1 MQSFFSLCFLPWH
14 REPAPSTA
22 RPLVAPLEMA
32 KHPQFKIIKKK
43 MHKRPKKV
51 LPGALASLLAFI
63 YFPASLILC
72 SFLSSARFPF
82 PVCFSLTPSFL
93 PARLGAAFLASTP
106 QSNASDRNRGGHSTH
121 PVDQRDMSGPG
132 WLFPDQEGWV
142 PYDESVHGPLDEEMK
157 ELTEGLDP
165 IWVRIVDPTTGEPKL
180 EDA

>member
-1 MQSFFSLCFLPWH
+1 MVRLLAVLVIAGTACVSAFMPVLPAT
-14 REPAPSTA
+14 RVLQQQA

-43 MHKRPKKV
+43 MHKRPKK
-51 LPGALASLLAFI
+51 
-63 YFPASLILC
+63 
-72 SFLSSARFPF
+72 
-82 PVCFSLTPSFL
+82 
-93 PARLGAAFLASTP
+93 
-106 QSNASDRNRGGHSTH
+106 SNASDRNRGGHSTH

-157 ELTEGLDP
+157 EMTEGLDP
-165 IWVRIVDPTTGEPKL
+165 IWVRIVDPATGEPKL